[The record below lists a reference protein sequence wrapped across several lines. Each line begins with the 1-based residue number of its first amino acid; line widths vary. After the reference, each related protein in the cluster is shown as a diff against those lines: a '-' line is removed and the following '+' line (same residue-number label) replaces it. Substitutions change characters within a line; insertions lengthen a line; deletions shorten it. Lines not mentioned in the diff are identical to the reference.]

1 MSVELITEDLLDDV
15 SNEARDSDRLRKNYN
30 FHEANEDPCHRL
42 LNAVEPGTYVMPHCH
57 RDCDE
62 TMIIV
67 RGKMGVVFFDSDGSV
82 IQHALLEP
90 NTHNVG
96 VTIPK
101 GVFHSLVAVETGTV
115 FFESKAGPYRPLAD
129 NEIGRFAPEP
139 QETQAANN
147 FLETMLTLFYP

>member
-1 MSVELITEDLLDDV
+1 MSVELITADLLDNV
-15 SNEARDSDRLRKNYN
+15 SSEARSSDRLRKNYN

-57 RDCDE
+57 LDCDE

-67 RGKMGVVFFDSDGSV
+67 RGKMGVVFFSDAGSV
-82 IQHALLEP
+82 IEHALLEP

-101 GVFHSLVAVETGTV
+101 GVFHSLIAIDTGTV
-115 FFESKAGPYRPLAD
+115 FFESKAGPYRPLTE
-129 NEIGRFAPEP
+129 NETAGFAPEP
-139 QETQAANN
+139 QDTQAANN
-147 FLETMLTLFYP
+147 FLESMCTLFYS